1 VPAAIPW
8 RSHDLELTSPE
19 PRRARTGLLHQM
31 AFLSRKQG
39 DVPKR
44 SLWQKIKDVALT
56 DVAVLAR
63 GGVDKGS
70 LEQVE
75 EILLESDFGVP
86 VTLRLVDEIS
96 RQAQRGF
103 IRTSDEFR
111 AALSQGVESALRA
124 GSADPS
130 LRVVDTRPLV
140 MLVVGVNGAGKT
152 TFIGKIASAL
162 RAQGKSVLVGAA
174 DTFRAGAIDQLR
186 VWASRAGAAFV
197 DAPAGADPAS
207 VAYDAVDT
215 GVTSGVDVVIV
226 DTAGRLHTSSSLME
240 ELRKINRVIAKRLPG
255 APHETL
261 LVLDG
266 TIGQNAVSQAKTFA
280 EAVPLTGLVITKL
293 DGTAR
298 GGVVVAVHEAIDV
311 PVKFVGVGEQATDL
325 LPFDAARFSREVVG
339 D

>member
-1 VPAAIPW
+1 
-8 RSHDLELTSPE
+8 
-19 PRRARTGLLHQM
+19 M

-39 DVPKR
+39 DVPRR

-75 EILLESDFGVP
+75 EILLQSDFGVP

-103 IRTSDEFR
+103 IKTSDEFK
-111 AALSQGVESALRA
+111 AALSKGVESALRA

-130 LRVVDTRPLV
+130 LVASATKPLV
-140 MLVVGVNGAGKT
+140 MLIVGVNGAGKT
-152 TFIGKIASAL
+152 TFIGKIASAF
-162 RAQGKSVLVGAA
+162 RDQGKSVLVGAA

-186 VWASRAGAAFV
+186 VWADRTGAEFV
-197 DAPAGADPAS
+197 GAPPGSDPAS
-207 VAYDAVDT
+207 VAYDAVDA
-215 GVTSGVDVVIV
+215 GIQRGVDVVIV
-226 DTAGRLHTSSSLME
+226 DTAGRLHTSSSLMD

-266 TIGQNAVSQAKTFA
+266 TIGQNAVSQATTFA
-280 EAVPLTGLVITKL
+280 QAVPLTGLVITKL

-298 GGVVVAVHEAIDV
+298 GGVVVAVHEAVDV
-311 PVKFVGVGEQATDL
+311 PVKFVGVGEKATDL